1 MQPAIIIA
9 IDGPAGAGKSSI
21 AAQVA
26 SVLQMTRVDTG
37 AIYRAATLISL
48 ERGLTDAQ
56 IPALLEGFP
65 LKFVGEQVL
74 VGDRDVSEDIRSSQV
89 SASTSRVS
97 ALPDVRAGL
106 LELQRRLG
114 RDAQNGAVME
124 GRDIGTVV
132 FPDAEVKV
140 FLTASVQERALRRL
154 KDLKASGET
163 IDLEEVQNAIEQRD
177 AQDSNRAAA
186 PLRASEDSTLVD
198 STGKT
203 PDEVVAEIVALVRRA
218 FPVASG
224 PSQV

>member
-26 SVLQMTRVDTG
+26 RVLDMTRVDTG

-48 ERGLTDAQ
+48 ERNLTDAQ
-56 IPALLEGFP
+56 IPELLEGFP
-65 LKFVGEQVL
+65 LRFVGSQVL
-74 VGDRDVSEDIRSSQV
+74 VGARDVSEAIRSSEV
-89 SASTSRVS
+89 TASTSRVS
-97 ALPDVRAGL
+97 ALPAVRAGL

-114 RDAQNGAVME
+114 RDAANGAVME

-140 FLTASVQERALRRL
+140 FLTATAQERARRRL
-154 KDLKASGET
+154 IDLKGSGET
-163 IDLEEVQNAIEQRD
+163 VDLEEVLEAIEQRD
-177 AQDSNRAAA
+177 AQDSNRATA

-203 PDEVVAEIVALVRRA
+203 PDEVVAEIVALVHRA

-224 PSQV
+224 SSQV